1 MDYPIFLLNDK
12 IAYGISASHDNS
24 LPLIWFADFPLKRKT
39 NLWEKFPLEFS
50 FRPKRIESI
59 PNSKTFFQYP
69 KILDIKTT
77 PNYSGW
83 EEIITKFKSTTLD
96 KVILAR
102 KTTFSFET
110 KLSPFDLFHFLK
122 QKNPNSFVFAII
134 LNENLAFIGAT
145 PEKLFLRNEKKIQ
158 FEALAGTLPSSDE
171 KRLLTDKKLL
181 KEFQF
186 VKQNLTDQLQKICKP
201 FRIDQKIFIKKAGN
215 VSHLH
220 YPFFLELNE
229 SISDL
234 ELIRYLHPTPAIGGM
249 PKDEALR
256 FIETFEPFDR
266 GLYAGT
272 IGILDPKKSEVY
284 VSIRSALLSDN
295 QLHVFAG
302 AGIVKESDPLLEW
315 KELDQKQRLFNL

>member
-1 MDYPIFLLNDK
+1 MEYPILLFNEK
-12 IAYGISASHDNS
+12 IAFGVSASHDNS
-24 LPLIWFADFPLKRKT
+24 LPLIYFSDFPLKRKT
-39 NLWEKFPLEFS
+39 DLWKNFPAEFS
-50 FRPKRIESI
+50 YRPKVIKSLQ
-59 PNSKTFFQYP
+59 PSKTIFKYP
-69 KILDIKTT
+69 KIVRVESS
-77 PNYSGW
+77 PNYHKW
-83 EEIITKFKSTTLD
+83 EEIISKFKSSSLD

-102 KTTFSFET
+102 KTTFTFEN
-110 KLSPFDLFHFLK
+110 KLSPIDLFHFLK

-134 LNENLAFIGAT
+134 LNQNLAFIGAT

-158 FEALAGTLPSSDE
+158 FEALAGTLPSSIE

-181 KEFQF
+181 KEFRI

-234 ELIRYLHPTPAIGGM
+234 ELIHYLHPTPAIGGL
-249 PKDEALR
+249 PKNEALR
-256 FIETFEPFDR
+256 FIETYEPFDR

-284 VSIRSALLSDN
+284 VSIRSALLSEN

>member
-1 MDYPIFLLNDK
+1 MDYPIFLFNDK
-12 IAYGISASHDNS
+12 IAYGISESLDDS
-24 LPLIWFADFPLKRKT
+24 LPLIWISDFPLKRKSD
-39 NLWEKFPLEFS
+39 LWKNFPVEFS
-50 FRPKRIESI
+50 YRPKKIESI
-59 PNSKTFFQYP
+59 FNSNTIFKYP
-69 KILDIKTT
+69 KILSVETT
-77 PNYSGW
+77 PNYSEW
-83 EEIITKFKSTTLD
+83 EEIISKFKSASLA

-102 KTTFSFET
+102 KTTFAFE
-110 KLSPFDLFHFLK
+110 KDLSPFELFHFLK

-158 FEALAGTLPSSDE
+158 FEALAGTLPSSIE
-171 KRLLTDKKLL
+171 KRLLTNKKLL
-181 KEFQF
+181 KEFQI

-234 ELIRYLHPTPAIGGM
+234 ELIRYLHPTPAIGGL

-272 IGILDPKKSEVY
+272 VGILDPKKSEVY
-284 VSIRSALLSDN
+284 VSIRSALLSKN